1 MLGRNVRAAIVLGLA
16 ASTLLG
22 CSARTPSSRL
32 APLRVGMTP
41 TSPPFAFRQGGQ
53 VVGLEPDFARALA
66 AALGRPLE
74 LRQVEWDGLI
84 PTLQGGRIDV
94 IMSGMTI
101 TPARQ
106 VQIVFSDPY
115 LRSGLLPVVRRGEV
129 ARYPDG
135 ESVLKTANSI
145 GVMANTTSERFVR
158 EREPRAN
165 LSLYPTP
172 GAALTELLQRR
183 VDAVIHDAP
192 VMLWLAANEA
202 ELAPVLK
209 PLNQESLGWG
219 MRRSDEELRAA
230 VNGVLARWRADGTRE
245 QILSRWIPYWS
256 RLEDEAGKR

>member
-1 MLGRNVRAAIVLGLA
+1 
-16 ASTLLG
+16 
-22 CSARTPSSRL
+22 
-32 APLRVGMTP
+32 
-41 TSPPFAFRQGGQ
+41 
-53 VVGLEPDFARALA
+53 
-66 AALGRPLE
+66 
-74 LRQVEWDGLI
+74 
-84 PTLQGGRIDV
+84 
-94 IMSGMTI
+94 MSGMTI

-115 LRSGLLPVVRRGEV
+115 LRSGLLPVVRRGDV

-192 VMLWLAANEA
+192 VMLWLAANET

>member
-1 MLGRNVRAAIVLGLA
+1 MTV
-16 ASTLLG
+16 
-22 CSARTPSSRL
+22 TP
-32 APLRVGMTP
+32 V
-41 TSPPFAFRQGGQ
+41 
-53 VVGLEPDFARALA
+53 
-66 AALGRPLE
+66 
-74 LRQVEWDGLI
+74 
-84 PTLQGGRIDV
+84 
-94 IMSGMTI
+94 
-101 TPARQ
+101 RQ

-115 LRSGLLPVVRRGEV
+115 LRSGLLPVVRRGDV